1 MEIDENGKKTYPYI
15 PQDPISRSQMTI
27 IEACIA
33 AGVPVGLISSPGVG
47 KTKTIEAI
55 GETMG
60 RNVVDLSMPDLP
72 SQDVSG
78 IPAIQRRTV
87 NKGGDNETEVAYAKY
102 TMPDWQIA
110 ILEDPNSVLFL
121 DEFSTTGSDTQHAF
135 LQIVQDR
142 KFPGSDLHFSKNVAI
157 IIAMNPDAQSG
168 GTSLDPPI
176 ANRFAWYPF
185 TLSTQAFVEG
195 FRTAWRVDKPMPMPK
210 IEMDPERI
218 AKREKKLRN
227 MIIEFI
233 YHAASEQ
240 LVVMPDPTADVSN
253 VNNGSLSAD
262 DDRMTN
268 PQKRSG
274 NEDTLDDL
282 NMLAYQTPRSLENM
296 VNILK
301 HIPKDDTATFNM
313 AVNGA
318 IGAVQGQMF
327 NRYYAQHNDDF
338 DIDEVMDDPYGQ
350 DYGKANIVN
359 NTTALFNGLI
369 NAAEND
375 NKFLKAIEV
384 YFAIAKSGHHELL
397 SGDRIHKI
405 WVKKYMHDENGAE
418 LSKEKLAELTDRYLE
433 YFGDVLRKTT
443 ENHSTKRNRSKKT
456 A

>member
-15 PQDPISRSQMTI
+15 PQDPTSMSQMTI

-55 GETMG
+55 GEVMG
-60 RNVVDLSMPDLP
+60 RHVVDRSLPTLP

-78 IPAIQRRTV
+78 IPSIQRRTI
-87 NKGGDNETEVAYAKY
+87 NKEKDNETEVAYAKY
-102 TMPDWQIA
+102 TMPDWQIEV
-110 ILEDPNSVLFL
+110 LEDPNCILFL
-121 DEFSTTGSDTQHAF
+121 DEFSTAWPSTQHAF

-168 GTSLDPPI
+168 GNSLDPPI

-185 TLSTQAFVEG
+185 TLSNEAFDEG
-195 FRTAWRVDKPMPMPK
+195 FRTAWRVDKPMPMPR
-210 IEMDPERI
+210 IETDPEKI
-218 AKREKKLRN
+218 AMREKKLRG
-227 MIIEFI
+227 MIIDYI
-233 YHAASEQ
+233 HHAASYQ
-240 LVVMPDPTADVSN
+240 LVVMPDPNADV
-253 VNNGSLSAD
+253 NNIDNRSLSKKD
-262 DDRMTN
+262 DDQTN
-268 PQKRSG
+268 PQKKSG
-274 NEDTLDDL
+274 NEDTLADL

-301 HIPKDDTATFNM
+301 YIPENDMATFNKT
-313 AVNGA
+313 VNGA
-318 IGAVQGQMF
+318 IGFVQGKIF
-327 NRYYAQHNDDF
+327 NEYYAQHNDEL
-338 DIDEVMDDPYGQ
+338 DIDKIMNDPYDQ
-350 DYGKANIVN
+350 DYGAGNIVN

-397 SGDRIHKI
+397 SGDRIQRI
-405 WVKKYMHDENGAE
+405 WLNDYMHDEEGNK
-418 LSKEKLAELTDRYLE
+418 LSEEKMAELTDRYIK
-433 YFGDVLRKTT
+433 YFGDVMKKTT
-443 ENHSTKRNRSKKT
+443 ENHSTKRNRSRK
-456 A
+456 AA